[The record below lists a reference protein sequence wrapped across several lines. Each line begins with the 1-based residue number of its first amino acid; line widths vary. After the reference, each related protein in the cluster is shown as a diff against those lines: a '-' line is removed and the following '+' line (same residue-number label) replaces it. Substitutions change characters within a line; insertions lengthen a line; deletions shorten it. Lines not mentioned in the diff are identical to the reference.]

1 MRLLLTLVLLFLFVS
16 CSSTKLLS
24 SRPESNYQFSISQGN
39 TTETS
44 ALFRIVYPKKL
55 KVKYS
60 VLNSKGES
68 IDVKKVQTF
77 KRSHSEFKVEHI
89 KVKNLSLEETYT
101 LKVNSDQKKWK
112 DERTFKTLDTKKDEL
127 KILVASCMNDS
138 FNDIGNEIWPK
149 AFKHK
154 PDVTFLI
161 GDNIYADTYSGIYLG
176 NTYPVKPRH
185 LWNRYVDHAM
195 TMKIYR
201 MKHLTPIF
209 VTWDDHDYGVN
220 NGGKNYK
227 YKKKQ
232 KRY

>member
-1 MRLLLTLVLLFLFVS
+1 
-16 CSSTKLLS
+16 
-24 SRPESNYQFSISQGN
+24 
-39 TTETS
+39 
-44 ALFRIVYPKKL
+44 
-55 KVKYS
+55 
-60 VLNSKGES
+60 
-68 IDVKKVQTF
+68 
-77 KRSHSEFKVEHI
+77 
-89 KVKNLSLEETYT
+89 
-101 LKVNSDQKKWK
+101 
-112 DERTFKTLDTKKDEL
+112 
-127 KILVASCMNDS
+127 MNDS

-201 MKHLTPIF
+201 MKNLTPIF

-227 YKKKQ
+227 YKKEAKKDIKYLKHLSTPREKNVSQ
-232 KRY
+232 FSYGLESVQNFNSSSKKMN